1 MAVRSGFFNSVNGD
15 RKYDAARF
23 AEYFAS
29 FIGNGVFP
37 NPSTNLQV
45 VAQTTPDMTVI
56 VRPGKAWING
66 YILINDDDYILQL
79 DPADGVLHRIDRVV
93 ARYDVEDREIRLE
106 IKKGTFASTPVAPAL
121 QRDAD
126 AYELALADI
135 YVANGV
141 ISITQANITDQR
153 LNTSLCGIV
162 HGTVDQVDTTTL
174 FTQYTQGFELKKDEF
189 EQAFITWFATLQD
202 VLDDE
207 AAGNLLNMI
216 NDLAGEGRTTET
228 VKGNADA
235 LAAHLAE
242 KVHQKEIHGLRATS
256 GKLEYYTGTEWKT
269 VSGGLPVGN
278 VIDFTATA
286 EDAKVTLKWQDPPD
300 VTIEDSE
307 GNIITIA
314 RWAGTKILRKTGS
327 YPVNENDGVLVVDN
341 GIRDQYSTNGFV
353 DTGLTNDV
361 TYYYMAFPYTT
372 EDVYT
377 VDSANRVSAT
387 PRAYDD
393 STGSPGPKN
402 LIAGTMQAGFFGEVS
417 ASELISGDALASLV
431 GISQGTSQNSTAGW
445 LKFAWQGK
453 ILFVAKKAF
462 RNSISWDHINSA
474 NAVYGD
480 KTVEIGGLTY
490 KVRLLRGANI
500 GFNPKVPIKDQ
511 PDGGN
516 GYSGAVC
523 HGSEWNRLML
533 PIHQEAINKNWA
545 YPDNVESDIPVWA
558 HNLGTGTQGRY
569 TDEDL
574 LTHNNY
580 GSGSYSWCQEV
591 AESAAFRVF
600 RGVYGVSYS
609 YFGASSDSGSIYGW
623 RPCLEFSV

>member
-1 MAVRSGFFNSVNGD
+1 MELNVKNLSKTLLTQDIGLTETSFKVA
-15 RKYDAARF
+15 DAGALPDPPFLITVEGEIMRVG
-23 AEYFAS
+23 S
-29 FIGNGVFP
+29 KNV
-37 NPSTNLQV
+37 STNTLSNVLRGREGTSPTSHSSGTV
-45 VAQTTPDMTVI
+45 VENRFTAGT
-56 VRPGKAWING
+56 
-66 YILINDDDYILQL
+66 
-79 DPADGVLHRIDRVV
+79 
-93 ARYDVEDREIRLE
+93 YDE
-106 IKKGTFASTPVAPAL
+106 IKQTV
-121 QRDAD
+121 
-126 AYELALADI
+126 
-135 YVANGV
+135 
-141 ISITQANITDQR
+141 
-153 LNTSLCGIV
+153 TS
-162 HGTVDQVDTTTL
+162 
-174 FTQYTQGFELKKDEF
+174 
-189 EQAFITWFATLQD
+189 
-202 VLDDE
+202 
-207 AAGNLLNMI
+207 
-216 NDLAGEGRTTET
+216 
-228 VKGNADA
+228 
-235 LAAHLAE
+235 HLAE
-242 KVHQKEIHGLRATS
+242 SVHQGEVHGLRATS
-256 GKLEYYTGTEWKT
+256 GKLEYYDGTEWKR
-269 VSGGLPVGN
+269 VSGDGYPVGN

-286 EDAKVTLKWQDPPD
+286 GDAKVTLKWQDPSD

-314 RWAGTKILRKTGS
+314 RWKGTKILRKTGS

-341 GIRDQYSTNGFV
+341 GIRNQYSTNGFV

-387 PRAYDD
+387 PQAYDD
-393 STGSPGPKN
+393 LTGSPGAKN

-516 GYSGAVC
+516 GYSGAIC

-545 YPDNVESDIPVWA
+545 YPDNVENDIPVWA
-558 HNLGTGTQGRY
+558 HNLGTGTQGMY

-574 LTHNNY
+574 LTHY
-580 GSGSYSWCQEV
+580 DFGSGSYSWCQEV
-591 AESAAFRVF
+591 AESTAVRVH
-600 RGVYGVSYS
+600 RGYFGVSDSNSNTSS
-609 YFGASSDSGSIYGW
+609 YLDSIFGW

>member
-1 MAVRSGFFNSVNGD
+1 MAQEIMYSGLVNSPETTIANNV
-15 RKYDAARF
+15 
-23 AEYFAS
+23 
-29 FIGNGVFP
+29 GV
-37 NPSTNLQV
+37 SDT
-45 VAQTTPDMTVI
+45 
-56 VRPGKAWING
+56 
-66 YILINDDDYILQL
+66 LIYVL
-79 DPADGVLHRIDRVV
+79 DPARVPSDLPNLMTIGTGTNAETVLVESINDIAITVQRGFQGVAKDWPAGTII
-93 ARYDVEDREIRLE
+93 AR
-106 IKKGTFASTPVAPAL
+106 
-121 QRDAD
+121 
-126 AYELALADI
+126 
-135 YVANGV
+135 
-141 ISITQANITDQR
+141 NITEYDHSAFKSNIED
-153 LNTSLCGIV
+153 L
-162 HGTVDQVDTTTL
+162 DTRVGPL
-174 FTQYTQGFELKKDEF
+174 
-189 EQAFITWFATLQD
+189 A
-202 VLDDE
+202 
-207 AAGNLLNMI
+207 NLLTTIKTSIVNAI
-216 NDLAGEGRTTET
+216 NSLKGEF
-228 VKGNADA
+228 D
-235 LAAHLAE
+235 AHLAE
-242 KVHQKEIHGLRATS
+242 SVHQGEVHGLRATS
-256 GKLEYYTGTEWKT
+256 GKLEYYDGTEWKR
-269 VSGGLPVGN
+269 VSGDGYPVGN

-286 EDAKVTLKWQDPPD
+286 GDAKVTLKWQDPSD

-314 RWAGTKILRKTGS
+314 RWKGTKILRKTGS

-341 GIRDQYSTNGFV
+341 GIRNQYSTNGFV
-353 DTGLTNDV
+353 DAGLTNDV

-387 PRAYDD
+387 PQAYDD

-453 ILFVAKKAF
+453 ILFVAKKSF

-516 GYSGAVC
+516 GYSGAIC

-545 YPDNVESDIPVWA
+545 CPDNVESDIPVWA

-591 AESAAFRVF
+591 AESAALRVY
-600 RGVYGVSYS
+600 RGNNGVSLS
-609 YFGASSDSGSIYGW
+609 TSNTSSNTSSHYGW